1 MQTLVS
7 RDEYRNVEQSFWNHG
22 RKVMGLVFGV
32 LMCLT
37 SIIQQTQVLGFGL
50 ALSAGLIFGAL
61 TGIGFGWL
69 WAWAMHRSSRKFF
82 DRVYDGDPGVV
93 GEAPPEGQYPSRLPC
108 KMFVTNNV
116 TIGGILYLG
125 HSGVRFVPHK
135 RYRNE
140 PPIEMDSEGLA
151 VWAVDW
157 KPSWWG
163 RTFVASGP
171 RVLEL
176 GSGDLRH
183 RLAFPSP
190 DVVVPRIR
198 EALGQ

>member
-1 MQTLVS
+1 MQTLIA
-7 RDEYRNVEQSFWNHG
+7 RDEYSGIEERFWKRG
-22 RKVMGLVFGV
+22 RILIGLVFGV
-32 LMCLT
+32 VMCST
-37 SIIQQTQVLGFGL
+37 SIIQQAPVLGFGL
-50 ALSAGLIFGAL
+50 ALSVGLVFGTL

-69 WAWAMHRSSRKFF
+69 WAWAMSRSSRKLFN
-82 DRVYDGDPGVV
+82 RAYEGDPAVL
-93 GEAPPEGQYPSRLPC
+93 GEIPPEGQYSFRLPC
-108 KMFVTNNV
+108 KKFVTNNV

-125 HSGVRFVPHK
+125 QRGARFVPHK
-135 RYRNE
+135 RFR
-140 PPIEMDSEGLA
+140 SEQPVELTSDRLV

-157 KPSWWG
+157 KPSSWG

-176 GSGDLRH
+176 GSADQKH
-183 RLAFPSP
+183 RFAFPDP